1 KGMNVDFGDVDRN
14 GFLDIYVTNIF
25 APPYKTD
32 EGNMLWLNVADP
44 ERAGGRRFWNASR
57 ASGTS
62 DGGWGWAGKFA
73 DLNNDGLLDIFTV
86 NVFFTGDQKRPY
98 WYETAE
104 MLPQTRDNFSDAAS
118 WPIIGDHDLQGHER
132 SRLFIQLAPERRGEP
147 HRPEDAYP
155 RFAELAGRA

>member
-1 KGMNVDFGDVDRN
+1 MNVDFGDVDRN

-44 ERAGGRRFWNASR
+44 ERPAGRRFWNAAQ

-62 DGGWGWAGKFA
+62 DGGWGWGGKFA

-86 NVFFTGDQKRPY
+86 NGFFTGDSNRPY
-98 WYETAE
+98 WYDMQE
-104 MLPQTRDNFSDAAS
+104 MLTQTRDNFSDVAS
-118 WPIIGDHDLQGHER
+118 WPPIGARDLQG
-132 SRLFIQLAPERRGEP
+132 
-147 HRPEDAYP
+147 
-155 RFAELAGRA
+155 